1 MSSEEMKGKPLEYTA
16 QLFLKECQMT
26 ADQVK
31 RVEIETRGQSTNDL
45 WHQQRI
51 GRVTASNF
59 HTYPRLLPNGRPV
72 ARGAQGK
79 SMGDQIS
86 VQGAR
91 AGA

>member
-1 MSSEEMKGKPLEYTA
+1 MVVGRGTQISQLCRAVLTEFSKLWNGLFSHALFKQCILAMIVIIIGKNN
-16 QLFLKECQMT
+16 
-26 ADQVK
+26 
-31 RVEIETRGQSTNDL
+31 G
-45 WHQQRI
+45 
-51 GRVTASNF
+51 
-59 HTYPRLLPNGRPV
+59 PRLLPNGRPV